1 MTVNWWLVKH
11 VPDQARNEPVNV
23 GVLLQ
28 VDQMVLRRFKHVG
41 VDGQVDGQH
50 ISGSLRGHTRAY
62 RDWVEYLW
70 EATSHELADL
80 QRGPW
85 DPFFVE
91 QAGRVLDDALPA
103 SPDALLD
110 HLYFSLVSPP
120 EVEAPEPFEQAV
132 DHLVR
137 RVADELKINV
147 VPKAAVDVGNGRTLL
162 ADYSYTN
169 GHPHYMRRA
178 RQTAHDP
185 GNGVMALAGYLDEL
199 SRAADDPKIIGFV
212 RLDRGVTN
220 DDAVGLA
227 LERLM
232 RNNHSIVDLASPDA
246 ETELEVLLAH

>member
-1 MTVNWWLVKH
+1 MTVNWWLIKH
-11 VPDQARNEPVNV
+11 VPDHARNEPVNV

-28 VDQMVLRRFKHVG
+28 VGGLVLRRFKHVDA
-41 VDGQVDGQH
+41 DGQVDGPH

-62 RDWVEYLW
+62 RDWVGYLW
-70 EATSHELADL
+70 EATSSEIADL

-91 QAGRVLDDALPA
+91 QAGRVLDDSLPA
-103 SPDALLD
+103 SPEALLE
-110 HLYFSLVSPP
+110 HLYFSLVSAP
-120 EVEAPEPFEQAV
+120 EAEAAEPFEQAV

-137 RVADELKINV
+137 RVADDLKIKV
-147 VPKAAVDVGNGRTLL
+147 IPKAAVDVGNGRTLV

-185 GNGVMALAGYLDEL
+185 GHGVMALAGYLDEL
-199 SRAADDPKIIGFV
+199 SRAADDPTVIGFV
-212 RLDRGVTN
+212 RLDPSVSN

-227 LERLM
+227 LDRLM
-232 RNNHSIVDLASPDA
+232 RNNHGVVDLASPSA
-246 ETELEVLLAH
+246 EADLESLLAH